1 MDFKGVINE
10 RGILLS
16 MQPEGM
22 QRKKRNRFFSN
33 GNFIQLSM

>member
-16 MQPEGM
+16 VQPEGM
-22 QRKKRNRFFSN
+22 QRKT
-33 GNFIQLSM
+33 